1 MSSMIT
7 TTMTMAPSIIPTMM
21 TSSMI
26 SITMPILTVM
36 SMTST
41 PSTSASATTPSTST
55 STSAS
60 VSATTPSA
68 SASASATTP
77 STFTSTSASMA
88 LIALFFPSSRLN
100 CRQRALQRHHAAI
113 PLIIR
118 PSIARHRQRVLLA
131 SPRDKPGHIR
141 RRSPLHPRIRRRSGR
156 QRGGIRV
163 RHGIVHRL
171 IPRRAM
177 RDHRALRL
185 ALLFLEIPFKR
196 IPSARQVRLR
206 LRIEAQSA
214 SSMARFLLRRSACR
228 QSC

>member
-7 TTMTMAPSIIPTMM
+7 TTMTMAPSIIPTVM

-26 SITMPILTVM
+26 SITISILTVM

-41 PSTSASATTPSTST
+41 PSASA
-55 STSAS
+55 SAS
-60 VSATTPSA
+60 VSATTPS
-68 SASASATTP
+68 
-77 STFTSTSASMA
+77 TFTSTSASTSASMA

>member
-1 MSSMIT
+1 MIT

-41 PSTSASATTPSTST
+41 PSASASATTPS
-55 STSAS
+55 A
-60 VSATTPSA
+60 SA

-196 IPSARQVRLR
+196 IPIARQVRLR
-206 LRIEAQSA
+206 LRIEAQPA
-214 SSMARFLLRRSACR
+214 SSMARFLLRRSACS

>member
-41 PSTSASATTPSTST
+41 PSTSTSA
-55 STSAS
+55 SAS

-68 SASASATTP
+68 SASVSVSATTP
-77 STFTSTSASMA
+77 STFTSTSASTSASMA

>member
-1 MSSMIT
+1 MIT

-41 PSTSASATTPSTST
+41 PSASTSA
-55 STSAS
+55 SAS
-60 VSATTPSA
+60 VSATTPSVSA
-68 SASASATTP
+68 SASVSATTP

-206 LRIEAQSA
+206 LRIEAQPA

>member
-41 PSTSASATTPSTST
+41 PSTSPAAPAAVSATPASA
-55 STSAS
+55 SAS
-60 VSATTPSA
+60 VSV
-68 SASASATTP
+68 SATTP
-77 STFTSTSASMA
+77 STFTSTSASTSASMA

>member
-7 TTMTMAPSIIPTMM
+7 TTMTMAPSIIPTVM

-26 SITMPILTVM
+26 SITISILTVM

-41 PSTSASATTPSTST
+41 PSASA
-55 STSAS
+55 STSA
-60 VSATTPSA
+60 SATTPSA
-68 SASASATTP
+68 SASASVSATTP
-77 STFTSTSASMA
+77 STFTSTSASTSASMA

-196 IPSARQVRLR
+196 IPSARHVRLR
-206 LRIEAQSA
+206 LRIEAQPA

>member
-41 PSTSASATTPSTST
+41 PS
-55 STSAS
+55 
-60 VSATTPSA
+60 A

-77 STFTSTSASMA
+77 STFTPTSASMA

-206 LRIEAQSA
+206 LRIEAQPA